1 MNLEIKNL
9 SKTYDNGVE
18 AMKDVNLSIG
28 KGMFGLLG
36 PNGAG
41 KSTLMRTIA
50 TLQDADSGAVHFGD
64 IDVAKDPEGLRRILG
79 YLPQEFGVYP
89 SVTAEEVLN
98 HIADLKGI
106 TNKKERKEV
115 VAALLQK
122 INLYDVRKK
131 KLGTY
136 SGGMK
141 QRFGIGQ
148 ALLGDPQ
155 LIIADEPTAG
165 LDPIERNRFYNLL
178 SEIGENIVVI
188 LSTHIVEDVSTL
200 CNDMAIIGD
209 GEVLLTGSPAEIE
222 ASLDGK
228 LWELQ
233 IEKSELKSYE
243 EKFNVIS
250 SCFHMGKLIITVVA
264 DDLPSEKFTAKVPA
278 LEDAYFNE
286 LFNQKQGA
294 AI

>member
-50 TLQDADSGAVHFGD
+50 TLQDADSGTVHFGD
-64 IDVAKDPEGLRRILG
+64 IDVAKDPEGLRKILG

-98 HIADLKGI
+98 HVADLKGI
-106 TNKKERKEV
+106 TNKKECKEV

-222 ASLDGK
+222 ASLEDK

-243 EKFNVIS
+243 AEFNVIS
-250 SCFHMGKLIITVVA
+250 SRFHMGKLIITVVA
-264 DDLPSEKFTAKVPA
+264 EDLPNEKFTAKVPA